1 MTISYSSNSSG
12 SQTGQD
18 VVIYR
23 QPQTL
28 AADDLILGLI
38 VNKYPTNGPNTPTGM
53 TLVDQQIVGDG
64 EAPAADKGDAYI
76 TVYKRVSDGTED
88 DATEFVSIT
97 SGNTCISRSVSYS
110 RSGGSGWDVATAYGS
125 QGTASSS
132 WSITTGSLDLA
143 AGDVV
148 VVFIGKNCDI
158 DPTHSSHGLSA
169 SGITFGSFTNRGGPT
184 HTTQGDDCGYQ
195 IGDFEVTAGSGT
207 VACTF
212 TMSLSGTAGMAS
224 GGVMLVRLRE
234 SGGGGGGF
242 QVAWAANANT
252 MIQGSLQ

>member
-1 MTISYSSNSSG
+1 MTISYSSVSSTY
-12 SQTGQD
+12 QTGQNS
-18 VVIYR
+18 VTYR
-23 QPQTL
+23 QPATL
-28 AADDLILGLI
+28 AVDDLILGLI

-88 DATEFVSIT
+88 DATETVSI
-97 SGNTCISRSVSYS
+97 SGGNTTVSRSVSYS
-110 RSGGSGWDVATAYGS
+110 RSGGSGWDIATAYGS
-125 QGTASSS
+125 QGAAAAS

-143 AGDVV
+143 SGDVV
-148 VVFIGKNCDI
+148 VVMIGKNADS
-158 DPTHSSHGLSA
+158 DPTHSNHALSA
-169 SGITFGSFTNRGGPT
+169 SGITFGAFTNRSGPL

-195 IGDFEVTAGSGT
+195 IGEFPVTAGSGS

-212 TMSLSGTAGMAS
+212 TMDLSGGGSAS
-224 GGVMLVRLRE
+224 GGVILVRLRE
-234 SGGGGGGF
+234 TSSGGGGF
-242 QVAWAANANT
+242 QVAWTANANT